1 LEKYFLGTQKNFWSD
16 TFPTPDPSLI
26 SYPILPPFYRDFL
39 LYFMPVPQISPGSCQ
54 LWDTKGRTISV
65 FAISTREGTSLRN
78 LHRNCPSLPSPANVL
93 YLTVIVLFILWI
105 KCYICKFFSLG
116 HPLWVYTI
124 VNIYDMVWKPFVLGD
139 CVPCAG
145 SRLKNPLSFYCLTI
159 VSSAS
164 LAKGMVPSIC
174 FAYQGYILR
183 HILQITKYYHHF
195 SMENVCVT
203 SFGQFSLIK
212 TNMCRVKQTV

>member
-1 LEKYFLGTQKNFWSD
+1 MLKIWCPRLAKNAFAIQHLLHHSIVYTFIHYRTIKIDAVIIAFLSSYSIYSTDNILSIGQTLNFFLLSKFFTIICFSFLEKYFLGTQKNFWSD

-93 YLTVIVLFILWI
+93 CLTVIALFILWI
-105 KCYICKFFSLG
+105 KCYICFSLG
-116 HPLWVYTI
+116 HPL
-124 VNIYDMVWKPFVLGD
+124 
-139 CVPCAG
+139 
-145 SRLKNPLSFYCLTI
+145 
-159 VSSAS
+159 
-164 LAKGMVPSIC
+164 
-174 FAYQGYILR
+174 
-183 HILQITKYYHHF
+183 
-195 SMENVCVT
+195 
-203 SFGQFSLIK
+203 
-212 TNMCRVKQTV
+212 